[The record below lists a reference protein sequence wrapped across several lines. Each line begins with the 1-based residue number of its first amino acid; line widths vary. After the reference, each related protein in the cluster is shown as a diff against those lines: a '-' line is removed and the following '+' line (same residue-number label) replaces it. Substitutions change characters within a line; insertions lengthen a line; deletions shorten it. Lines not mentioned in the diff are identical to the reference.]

1 MYWVF
6 QDNIFNEPWFDEMI
20 AFLKRMDIPYEI
32 VKAVPFTGQMIPEPT
47 PTQDKV
53 IFIGSY
59 SFTNRAIEMG
69 YTPGS
74 WTNENYDY
82 RVWSEKWPILNRG
95 RVYKMKDVP
104 RQIGPFFCRPCAD
117 DKAFTGQVF
126 YWDEF
131 EEWRTKIWTVYQDY
145 DSGAL
150 TTMGPDTWVVVAPA
164 KKIEEEYRFIV
175 VGGKAITASQYGKG
189 MYRNIDNAEPELW
202 EFVVKCVDPMSIHH
216 WLPSEVFA
224 LDIAIHDGKPYVLE
238 MGNMN
243 SAGLYKCDPQ
253 KIVMAI
259 ERL

>member
-6 QDNIFNEPWFDEMI
+6 QDNIFNEPWFDDMI
-20 AFLKRMDIPYEI
+20 AFLKRMDIPHEI

-69 YTPGS
+69 YSPGS

-82 RVWSEKWPILNRG
+82 RVWSEKWDILNRG

-131 EEWRTKIWTVYQDY
+131 EEWRTKIWAVYQDY

-164 KKIEEEYRFIV
+164 RKIEEEYRFIIV
-175 VGGKAITASQYGKG
+175 DGKIVTGSQYDKG
-189 MYRNIDNAEPELW
+189 MYRNVDNL
-202 EFVVKCVDPMSIHH
+202 VDPMYNFIHEQIER
-216 WLPSEVFA
+216 WTPSEAFA
-224 LDIAIHDGKPYVLE
+224 LDIAIHDGNPYVLE